1 MFYTALLFAPLD
13 FPRDIRG
20 QLLFNPSGAIELQDM
35 RPYTDHG
42 KGGWFGT
49 GPGPLNYSYGDIK
62 IEVDAFIQK
71 DMVIFLKK

>member
-1 MFYTALLFAPLD
+1 MFYTACLFALD

-20 QLLFNPSGAIELQDM
+20 QILFNPSGALELQTM

-71 DMVIFLKK
+71 DMVNFF